1 MFRGL
6 TLFVFL
12 TSVSLLRGNVQ
23 LLPALPNLAAS
34 TALQVDAAGNIYVA
48 GSFVPAAKNSTSA
61 FVAKLSADGSKL
73 LYFTALAGSF
83 NDTANALALGSDGSA
98 YVAGNTFSSD
108 FPVTAG
114 ALLSTF
120 SGAPQGFLV
129 KVNPSGAL
137 VYSTFIGGAAST
149 QVTGMALDRGGD
161 VFLTGIGG
169 PAVPA
174 TGSLPARG
182 FVLEVDAGL
191 SKVLLST
198 YGYGGGLIALDSQS
212 NIYLAGSAQPEVTFT
227 GTRVLTLPPLP
238 AGAFQSTHDAR
249 FCFTFGSGP
258 GGIGASLACQYQ
270 YVAKLNAA
278 GTLLWATYVTG
289 TYGATAGGVAVDS
302 AGNVIVAGTTYS
314 DDYPVTPGAFQTAY
328 AAAAPALPVPAGSTF
343 SSPPPVTGYVT
354 KINAAGTGLIWSTYF
369 GGSYADAITGMAVGP
384 TGEIFVSGH
393 ADSGDLPALAGTP
406 DACRPSA
413 NQVLGFVTRLAPDGT
428 TAGPTQLVQ
437 GAPDCLYFSCGE
449 ILYSGYP
456 NYPARGPLALGPNGT
471 LLFAGSNGTLAS
483 IDFSARSRLSC
494 VVDPAD
500 SVQLSTVAPG
510 ELLSLFGT
518 DLAPATQFFPPAG
531 VAASTSTFGVFFNG
545 IPAPILYS
553 SAQQINVQVPYEIA
567 GQSTVQMKVI
577 DQQTTLPVSETLTLG
592 VVQRQP
598 AVFLAPAASGSLLP
612 GYTVCGGV
620 IAFGAAA
627 VALNADGT
635 LNDCGNPAT
644 AGSTVTVFLNG
655 LDPVS
660 PTLATGAIAA
670 APPVPLTP
678 GVVAFDPLLSPGDS
692 TTLSVPG
699 SVTGVAQMRLQLP
712 QGLRPGPY
720 AVAVLIDGTL
730 LRERLIVV
738 WTRRISP

>member
-12 TSVSLLRGNVQ
+12 TSASLLRGNVQ
-23 LLPALPNLAAS
+23 LLPALPNAAS
-34 TALQVDAAGNIYVA
+34 STAMQLDAAGNIYVA
-48 GSFVPAAKNSTSA
+48 GSFVSATGNSFSA

-73 LYFTALAGSF
+73 LYFTVLAGSA

-98 YVAGNTFSSD
+98 YVSGNTFSPD

-120 SGAPQGFLV
+120 SGGPQGFLV

-137 VYSTFIGGAAST
+137 VYSTFIGGIAST
-149 QVTGMALDRGGD
+149 QVTGMALDRAGD
-161 VFLTGIGG
+161 VFLTGTGG
-169 PAVPA
+169 PAFPS

-198 YGYGGGLIALDSQS
+198 YGYGGGLIALDSQG
-212 NIYLAGSAQPEVTFT
+212 NIYLAGSAQAEFQFAAQA
-227 GTRVLTLPPLP
+227 LTLPPLT
-238 AGAFQSTHDAR
+238 AGAFQPTHDAR

-258 GGIGASLACQYQ
+258 GGPAGSLACQYQ

-289 TYGATAGGVAVDS
+289 TYGAIAGGMAVDS
-302 AGNVIVAGTTYS
+302 AGNAIVAGTTYS

-328 AAAAPALPVPAGSTF
+328 AAAAPPFPVPAGSTIA
-343 SSPPPVTGYVT
+343 SPPPVTGYVT
-354 KINAAGTGLIWSTYF
+354 KINATGTGLIWSTYF

-393 ADSGDLPALAGTP
+393 ADSSDLPALAGTP

-413 NQVLGFVTRLAPDGT
+413 TQVLGFVTRLAPDGA

-437 GAPDCLYFSCGE
+437 GAPDCLYFSCGA
-449 ILYSGYP
+449 IFYADFP
-456 NYPARGPLALGPNGT
+456 NYPARGPLALSPNGT
-471 LLFAGSNGTLAS
+471 VLFAGTNGTLAS
-483 IDFSARSRLSC
+483 VDFSARSRLSC
-494 VVDPAD
+494 VLDPAD
-500 SVQLSTVAPG
+500 FVQLSTVAPG
-510 ELLSLFGT
+510 QLLSLFGT
-518 DLAPATQFFPPAG
+518 DLAPAAPFLPPAG
-531 VAASTSTFGVFFNG
+531 VAASSSTFGVFFNG

-553 SAQQINVQVPYEIA
+553 AAQQINVQVPYEIA
-567 GQSTVQMKVI
+567 GQTTVQMQVI
-577 DQQTTLPVSETLTLG
+577 DQQIPLPLSETLTLG
-592 VVQRQP
+592 VVERQP
-598 AVFLAPAASGSLLP
+598 TVFLTPAASGSPFP

-620 IAFGAAA
+620 MAIGVAA

-635 LNDCGNPAT
+635 LNDCGNPAI

-655 LDPVS
+655 LDPVTPS
-660 PTLATGAIAA
+660 LATGAIAA
-670 APPVPLTP
+670 APPVTLTP
-678 GVVAFDPLLSPGDS
+678 GVVASDPLLSPGNS

-699 SVTGVAQMRLQLP
+699 SITGVAQLRLQLP

-720 AVAVLIDGTL
+720 SVAVLLDGTP

-738 WTRRISP
+738 WTRPN

>member
-1 MFRGL
+1 M
-6 TLFVFL
+6 T
-12 TSVSLLRGNVQ
+12 
-23 LLPALPNLAAS
+23 
-34 TALQVDAAGNIYVA
+34 
-48 GSFVPAAKNSTSA
+48 
-61 FVAKLSADGSKL
+61 
-73 LYFTALAGSF
+73 
-83 NDTANALALGSDGSA
+83 
-98 YVAGNTFSSD
+98 
-108 FPVTAG
+108 
-114 ALLSTF
+114 
-120 SGAPQGFLV
+120 
-129 KVNPSGAL
+129 
-137 VYSTFIGGAAST
+137 
-149 QVTGMALDRGGD
+149 LDRGGD

-174 TGSLPARG
+174 TGSVPARG

-191 SKVLLST
+191 SKVLVST
-198 YGYGGGLIALDSQS
+198 YGYGGGLIALDSQG
-212 NIYLAGSAQPEVTFT
+212 NIYLAGSAEPDFT
-227 GTRVLTLPPLP
+227 AALTLPTLTV
-238 AGAFQSTHDAR
+238 GAFQSTHDAR
-249 FCFTFGSGP
+249 SCFTSGNSGP
-258 GGIGASLACQYQ
+258 SVGGIQLACQYQ

-289 TYGATAGGVAVDS
+289 TYGAIAGGMAVDS

-328 AAAAPALPVPAGSTF
+328 AAAAPAFPVRPGSTVA
-343 SSPPPVTGYVT
+343 SPPPVTGYVT
-354 KINAAGTGLIWSTYF
+354 KINATGTGLIWSTYF

-393 ADSGDLPALAGTP
+393 ADSSDLPALAGTP

-437 GAPDCLYFSCGE
+437 GAPDCLYFSCGA
-449 ILYSGYP
+449 IFYDDYP

-471 LLFAGSNGTLAS
+471 VLFAGSNGTLAS

-510 ELLSLFGT
+510 QLLSLFGT
-518 DLAPATQFFPPAG
+518 DLAPATAFLPPGG
-531 VAASTSTFGVFFNG
+531 VAASSSTFGVFFNG

-553 SAQQINVQVPYEIA
+553 AAQQINVQVPYEIA

-577 DQQTTLPVSETLTLG
+577 DQQTTLPLSETLTLG

-598 AVFLAPAASGSLLP
+598 AVFLTPAASGSLFP
-612 GYTVCGGV
+612 GYTVCGGAMALGV
-620 IAFGAAA
+620 AA

-655 LDPVS
+655 LDPVT
-660 PTLATGAIAA
+660 PPLATGAIAA

-678 GVVAFDPLLSPGDS
+678 GVVASDPLLSPGDS
-692 TTLSVPG
+692 STLSVPG
-699 SVTGVAQMRLQLP
+699 SITGVAQLRLQLP

-720 AVAVLIDGTL
+720 SVAVLLDGTL

-738 WTRRISP
+738 WTRPN